1 MGGGGCE
8 RHGEEESK
16 TNKSNSVRDREMLRE
31 VERDRGV
38 RGAWKSQD
46 NKSNGVRDRQMLRE
60 VERDRGVHGTRKRK
74 TTRRRGNA
82 EVRR

>member
-46 NKSNGVRDRQMLRE
+46 NKSNGVRDRQDAKGGRE
-60 VERDRGVHGTRKRK
+60 RQRGARNTEKKDNKK
-74 TTRRRGNA
+74 TG
-82 EVRR
+82 EC